1 MTAPFS
7 QGFRFFP
14 ELSAGDRTD
23 GGARR
28 RGDVCALEPPTKNGG
43 CNARGCGCCV
53 RQGNQGPRSG
63 LRLHNIHTHVPRACQ
78 PMGCRRQRASVRID
92 ERRGAG
98 CEFRRQGANR
108 AARKLPQRPQ
118 GAPEPLRSP
127 RLAAAHAK
135 ALRALA
141 SQRHS
146 TPTQTSAAHTTA
158 WAPALFSPPTLPT
171 RPHRSSSSSSHIH
184 VESKAAQTRASW
196 LTGGL
201 SQRQSTPQATPSFGQ
216 SRPIS
221 RLGARPIGRAVG
233 IAHRRR
239 QGRGLFPG
247 EISPPTTCDS
257 PGLHRLQGRLR
268 AAPPVRGPARLLR
281 ARAPLRTGH
290 G

>member
-1 MTAPFS
+1 
-7 QGFRFFP
+7 
-14 ELSAGDRTD
+14 
-23 GGARR
+23 
-28 RGDVCALEPPTKNGG
+28 
-43 CNARGCGCCV
+43 
-53 RQGNQGPRSG
+53 
-63 LRLHNIHTHVPRACQ
+63 
-78 PMGCRRQRASVRID
+78 MGCRRQRASVRID

-135 ALRALA
+135 ALRARA

-146 TPTQTSAAHTTA
+146 TPTQRQPRIQRHGPPPS
-158 WAPALFSPPTLPT
+158 LPPTLPT
-171 RPHRSSSSSSHIH
+171 RPHRSSSISSHIH

-216 SRPIS
+216 SRPIG
-221 RLGARPIGRAVG
+221 RLGARPVGRAVG

-239 QGRGLFPG
+239 QGRGLFSG
-247 EISPPTTCDS
+247 ELPPTDLLLTRS
-257 PGLHRLQGRLR
+257 PSATRPPSCRTSSPWACSPSSSRSASTDRSWLGVGLESELGLGLGLGLVLGLGSTLALTRRLHPSPR
-268 AAPPVRGPARLLR
+268 PTPN
-281 ARAPLRTGH
+281 
-290 G
+290 

>member
-7 QGFRFFP
+7 QGFLFFRV
-14 ELSAGDRTD
+14 ATGDRTD
-23 GGARR
+23 GVVRR
-28 RGDVCALEPPTKNGG
+28 RGDVCARTPHGG

-78 PMGCRRQRASVRID
+78 PMGCRRQRASIRID

-146 TPTQTSAAHTTA
+146 TPTNVSRACNGMGPRPLFTTHSARQAASVELFIVAH
-158 WAPALFSPPTLPT
+158 PCRKQGCPDS
-171 RPHRSSSSSSHIH
+171 
-184 VESKAAQTRASW
+184 
-196 LTGGL
+196 
-201 SQRQSTPQATPSFGQ
+201 GQ
-216 SRPIS
+216 
-221 RLGARPIGRAVG
+221 L
-233 IAHRRR
+233 AHRRPLSAPEHASGHPELR
-239 QGRGLFPG
+239 PVSAHRPVGGAPYRACCRHS
-247 EISPPTTCDS
+247 SPSATRP
-257 PGLHRLQGRLR
+257 R
-268 AAPPVRGPARLLR
+268 AVSR
-281 ARAPLRTGH
+281 
-290 G
+290 